1 MRRLLVSV
9 VVLALAGC
17 GDSGSGS
24 QAVTIEFSAKV
35 GPEDFVCGETY
46 DNLGAS
52 STSLQL
58 SDFRFFVSELELKD
72 RDGNYVPVTLDTNDW
87 QSEGTALLDFED
99 ACSSSDLGD
108 PGMNTV
114 VTGTVPTGQYDGLRF
129 QMGVPFEQN
138 HRNPAT
144 SPTPLNRTAMQWNWQ
159 GGYKFLR
166 IDTGNFSMTDW
177 RMHLGST
184 ACDGDPVAGGTTGC
198 DTPNRVAVEL
208 SAFDPASDRVVS
220 DYAMLVDGAEL
231 DFNRPETPVGCMSGP
246 MDTDCGPLFDN
257 LGIPFGGSTPT
268 AQRFFS
274 VE

>member
-1 MRRLLVSV
+1 MRKLLVSV

-17 GDSGSGS
+17 GDSGSGT
-24 QAVTIEFSAKV
+24 QAVTIEFLAKV
-35 GPEDFVCGETY
+35 GAEDFVCGETY
-46 DNLGAS
+46 DNFGAS
-52 STSLQL
+52 NTSLQL
-58 SDFRFFVSELELKD
+58 SDFRFFVSDMELKD
-72 RDGNYVPVTLDTNDW
+72 SGGNYVPVPLDTNDW

-114 VTGTVPTGQYDGLRF
+114 VTGTVPAGQYDGLRF
-129 QMGVPFEQN
+129 QMGVPFEQD

-184 ACDGDPVAGGTTGC
+184 ACDGDPVGGGTTGC
-198 DTPNRVAVEL
+198 DTPNRVAVEF

-231 DFNRPETPVGCMSGP
+231 GVNQPETPVGCMSGP
-246 MDTDCGPLFDN
+246 MDADCSPLFDN
-257 LGIPFGGSTPT
+257 LGLPFGGSTPAT
-268 AQRFFS
+268 QRFFS